1 MYCYSCGKENSDTA
15 KFCKYCGTRMPDVGG
30 AANNPNASSQ
40 SSQAFQDAPGI
51 PNINMPQI
59 SVDTFT
65 SNENVKNAISSKKCT
80 DKRMNLIFGAGHIA
94 LLLLTFLPWF
104 KAGVTEHSPYNVI
117 KQLVDSISQ
126 GGVDVSYFIGAAL
139 IIVGVGVIILSS
151 VYGAYMRFVKS
162 YTANVANIA
171 AVIACVSV
179 FAGAFLIGIS
189 GSSNVVSGGINPMY
203 GFYLTLVVSLVLS
216 ILGSGR
222 IDVQKYLNGN
232 GAPRQ

>member
-30 AANNPNASSQ
+30 AANNPNASNQ
-40 SSQAFQDAPGI
+40 SSQTFQGAPGT

-59 SVDTFT
+59 SVDAFT
-65 SNENVKNAISSKKCT
+65 SNENVRNAVSSKVCT
-80 DKRMNLIFGAGHIA
+80 DKRLNLFFGVGHIA
-94 LLLLTFLPWF
+94 LLLLTFLPWY
-104 KAGVTEHSPYNVI
+104 KAGITDWSPYSMI

-126 GGVDVSYFIGAAL
+126 GGGDMQYKIGTVL
-139 IIVGVGVIILSS
+139 VVMGIGIIILSS
-151 VYGAYMRFVKS
+151 IYGAYMRFAKS
-162 YTANVANIA
+162 RTANIANIA
-171 AVIACVSV
+171 AVLACVMV
-179 FAGAFLIGIS
+179 FAGGFII
-189 GSSNVVSGGINPMY
+189 GSSEGVNASGTINPIY
-203 GFYLTLVVSLVLS
+203 GFYITFLLSIVLS